1 MKTLVIETRNDEDL
15 LLLTSLAE
23 RLNLEN
29 KIFSSEE
36 NYAAP
41 GKPLTISE
49 LKKLIVKA
57 EKEKGISIK
66 EFKSKISKW

>member
-29 KIFSSEE
+29 KIFISEE
-36 NYAAP
+36 NFSVP
-41 GKPLTISE
+41 GNPLTINE

-57 EKEKGISIK
+57 EKEKGLSLK
-66 EFKSKISKW
+66 EFKNKIAKW